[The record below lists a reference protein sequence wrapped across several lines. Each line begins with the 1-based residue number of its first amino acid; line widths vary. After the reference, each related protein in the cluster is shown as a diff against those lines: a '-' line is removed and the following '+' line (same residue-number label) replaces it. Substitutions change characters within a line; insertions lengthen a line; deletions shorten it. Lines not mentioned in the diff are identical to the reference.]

1 MARKRAVLD
10 ALSRDD
16 LLQLLDA
23 CDLTVPDRRRR
34 DALVDALARAKDAHL
49 DALLPGL
56 SRDSLKATCRALGL
70 DDGGREKT
78 VLVDRL
84 LGQDRAAPPAP
95 PKPAPVASLP
105 AVAAPAAPR
114 RSPTPP
120 PSPAVGGAPVAV
132 PTDALD
138 RILALQLLVAWA
150 GEGRCEPRRLG
161 WWDTDL
167 IDGAGGGDLVA
178 RLVPRTHAWAA
189 LGLVREAARR
199 VDAKARGRH
208 GDPDRLRT
216 IFFLGFEV
224 DERLDD
230 RLGELRRSGRAPEEA
245 LPLPHQLGAEFAAAA
260 LPALLAPG
268 EKAAFEAVP
277 PIGRKLRGAAPAA
290 VDDLVAKLAAALVPV
305 ADGYPLPFYRTG
317 G

>member
-1 MARKRAVLD
+1 
-10 ALSRDD
+10 
-16 LLQLLDA
+16 
-23 CDLTVPDRRRR
+23 
-34 DALVDALARAKDAHL
+34 
-49 DALLPGL
+49 
-56 SRDSLKATCRALGL
+56 
-70 DDGGREKT
+70 
-78 VLVDRL
+78 
-84 LGQDRAAPPAP
+84 
-95 PKPAPVASLP
+95 
-105 AVAAPAAPR
+105 
-114 RSPTPP
+114 
-120 PSPAVGGAPVAV
+120 
-132 PTDALD
+132 
-138 RILALQLLVAWA
+138 
-150 GEGRCEPRRLG
+150 
-161 WWDTDL
+161 
-167 IDGAGGGDLVA
+167 
-178 RLVPRTHAWAA
+178 
-189 LGLVREAARR
+189 VREAARR

-245 LPLPHQLGAEFAAAA
+245 LPLPHRLGAEFDAGA

-290 VDDLVAKLAAALVPV
+290 VDDLVARLTAALVPV